1 MDKIAFI
8 FPGQGSQFKGM
19 GKELYSA
26 FEAARET
33 FQEADRVLGFSLSQ
47 LCFEGSEEQLKLT
60 ENAQPAILVTSVAAF
75 RVLNTEGVEPHF
87 VAGHSL
93 GEYSALV
100 AAQSLT
106 LGEAARIVRNR
117 GRYMQEAVPV
127 GEGGMAALLGASPDR
142 VEALCRE
149 AAQGEVLSV
158 ANLNSPAQVVIA
170 GAATAVKRAIEL
182 ALTTG
187 VKRAVSLP
195 VSAPFHCALMRPA
208 QEALQKDLGE
218 IQFHDLRYGLINN
231 VDAAELREGQRIA
244 DSLTRQVCSP
254 VRWTESIQQLIR
266 KGVGVF
272 IELGPGRVLSG
283 LVRKIDRSVKTLNVE
298 DLKSL
303 KETLETA
310 RQYAS

>member
-1 MDKIAFI
+1 
-8 FPGQGSQFKGM
+8 
-19 GKELYSA
+19 
-26 FEAARET
+26 
-33 FQEADRVLGFSLSQ
+33 
-47 LCFEGSEEQLKLT
+47 
-60 ENAQPAILVTSVAAF
+60 
-75 RVLNTEGVEPHF
+75 
-87 VAGHSL
+87 
-93 GEYSALV
+93 
-100 AAQSLT
+100 
-106 LGEAARIVRNR
+106 
-117 GRYMQEAVPV
+117 MQEAVPV

-158 ANLNSPAQVVIA
+158 ANLNSPSQVVIA
-170 GAATAVKRAIEL
+170 GAAAAVKRAIEL

>member
-8 FPGQGSQFKGM
+8 FPGQGSQLKGM

-33 FQEADRVLGFSLSQ
+33 FEEADRVLGFSLSQ

-158 ANLNSPAQVVIA
+158 ANLNSPSQVVIA
-170 GAATAVKRAIEL
+170 GAAAAVKRAIEL